1 MCLTPITSV
10 LPVIICSVLAAV
22 AAAIGALLI
31 YIARRHLPSTF
42 GLLIIRLAAIAV
54 FTIVLVGLGFV
65 GEKTVRSGKPVPLL
79 IDVSSGMALP
89 RVDRNARKDRISGMY
104 KAVSENLENLGFKT
118 KVYLFADGL
127 FAVSGP
133 ELYDIMSESG
143 HPSSNIA
150 AVLEEIAAVEK
161 PKAVMVISDGIWR
174 EVPTPPF
181 PVFTFPVVSEPT
193 LGFYPVSIR
202 VPRYVLSGTRF
213 PIEIT
218 FAGSGDGPFDY
229 SIYDGDERVLS
240 GRGSPGSGTVKV
252 EAFLNAESE
261 GGRFYKVETDT
272 GYAPVWFWVEVLRG
286 PLQVY
291 FRSMN
296 ADPDTAFLRRA
307 IIKNQALECD
317 FRQDLE
323 GGRLIKSGL
332 DLGVSAADVIVLAN
346 PRAEYLDNGFINEL
360 EKEVLNGTGLL
371 VYFSVYPPDLSVLSR
386 STFNDLSPVRAR
398 ERAELSAGGSPRVTP
413 ASGSFGFRPA
423 RDLEFRFFL
432 DVGVLKPSA
441 VPLWVAPGGQPVLSW
456 IPYGRGRVILLTA
469 GGLAEWEL
477 SRSDGQLGLTGFA
490 ADLILFLYGD
500 EEGFTL
506 SNRVIELGERVE
518 TYVLSSEKPTILVG
532 KTGKESKRLST
543 YESSPGVWTAE
554 WEALE
559 VGRYTLTARR
569 FESGRLLVEKKEILI
584 TGRTNEKIGS
594 VGGVS
599 NLARLAELSG
609 GRYYSNGT
617 SESFG
622 RDVVGAVESGL
633 NSEMTRETILVM
645 PLWFGLA
652 LFIGLLVTEWILK
665 RLSGLA

>member
-1 MCLTPITSV
+1 
-10 LPVIICSVLAAV
+10 
-22 AAAIGALLI
+22 
-31 YIARRHLPSTF
+31 
-42 GLLIIRLAAIAV
+42 
-54 FTIVLVGLGFV
+54 
-65 GEKTVRSGKPVPLL
+65 
-79 IDVSSGMALP
+79 
-89 RVDRNARKDRISGMY
+89 
-104 KAVSENLENLGFKT
+104 
-118 KVYLFADGL
+118 
-127 FAVSGP
+127 
-133 ELYDIMSESG
+133 
-143 HPSSNIA
+143 
-150 AVLEEIAAVEK
+150 
-161 PKAVMVISDGIWR
+161 
-174 EVPTPPF
+174 
-181 PVFTFPVVSEPT
+181 
-193 LGFYPVSIR
+193 
-202 VPRYVLSGTRF
+202 
-213 PIEIT
+213 
-218 FAGSGDGPFDY
+218 
-229 SIYDGDERVLS
+229 
-240 GRGSPGSGTVKV
+240 
-252 EAFLNAESE
+252 
-261 GGRFYKVETDT
+261 
-272 GYAPVWFWVEVLRG
+272 
-286 PLQVY
+286 
-291 FRSMN
+291 
-296 ADPDTAFLRRA
+296 
-307 IIKNQALECD
+307 
-317 FRQDLE
+317 
-323 GGRLIKSGL
+323 
-332 DLGVSAADVIVLAN
+332 
-346 PRAEYLDNGFINEL
+346 
-360 EKEVLNGTGLL
+360 
-371 VYFSVYPPDLSVLSR
+371 
-386 STFNDLSPVRAR
+386 
-398 ERAELSAGGSPRVTP
+398 
-413 ASGSFGFRPA
+413 
-423 RDLEFRFFL
+423 
-432 DVGVLKPSA
+432 LKPSA